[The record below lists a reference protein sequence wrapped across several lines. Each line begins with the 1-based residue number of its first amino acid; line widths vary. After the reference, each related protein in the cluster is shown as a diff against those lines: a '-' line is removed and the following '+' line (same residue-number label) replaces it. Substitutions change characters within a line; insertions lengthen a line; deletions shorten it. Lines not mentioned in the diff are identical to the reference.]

1 MDEGEPTLRVL
12 PARVLGQYRVCWR
25 GCDLRIGGPGGVGL
39 PHTYQKG
46 CRSLSRQT
54 GCELWVLEGLT
65 GGSCKATCTAP
76 NGAAISDQI
85 ALTDGL

>member
-12 PARVLGQYRVCWR
+12 PARVLGQYRVRWR

-39 PHTYQKG
+39 LHTYQKG

-54 GCELWVLEGLT
+54 GCELDRRKSRRWWHSWASGV
-65 GGSCKATCTAP
+65 AP
-76 NGAAISDQI
+76 NDTPGSDKAAPVND
-85 ALTDGL
+85 L